1 MAGGWM
7 ERCLT
12 HRLPFPDRR
21 PTEGGKTQPAT
32 SVDTRA
38 RRLLPSIPR
47 SDRADRARRAVPV
60 CRRAGRQ
67 RGAQDVWREGRRR
80 LVRRRA
86 RGPDLPG
93 ALLPRRDPLAAG
105 GREGLLERRGGH
117 PTGARVRAAAQD
129 RPRSDGRPRTHAD
142 EYGRGAADDPR
153 WRRHERAGV
162 ERARGYD
169 RPWKRHERGAG
180 GRHVR
185 AVLRAHPAPHPR
197 WSRAAPARRGRC
209 RLPEPA
215 LTGTPERRA
224 TRPGLTSAART
235 PGLSTGSRW

>member
-1 MAGGWM
+1 M

-67 RGAQDVWREGRRR
+67 RRRQDVWREGRRR

-86 RGPDLPG
+86 RRPDLPG

-117 PTGARVRAAAQD
+117 PPGARVRATAQD

-142 EYGRGAADDPR
+142 EQRRRSRDDRTGPWAGYERARRTDDPR
-153 WRRHERAGV
+153 ATRAQRRG
-162 ERARGYD
+162 
-169 RPWKRHERGAG
+169 
-180 GRHVR
+180 
-185 AVLRAHPAPHPR
+185 
-197 WSRAAPARRGRC
+197 STRRGRRPC
-209 RLPEPA
+209 PSRSSSSVVSRCSCSPRALPA
-215 LTGTPERRA
+215 
-224 TRPGLTSAART
+224 TSAGAHRHAGTAAR
-235 PGLSTGSRW
+235 PARPDAPPPHARV